1 MPNEQQELQLRVTLD
16 DQASAQLQQIRQALA
31 SIGVAPGGGAF
42 ERVTGNISQFDKA
55 LGSLSRAAL
64 GVGKTAVDLAKTI
77 GPLPVALGT
86 LVYQL
91 NRSSEATK
99 AWGEQLV
106 STANAARMAG
116 IGIGDFKGIV
126 AGMRAQGVSAE
137 SATVMIQRFTHAYGE
152 LMLQGSARRQQL
164 IQIAGP
170 EFATNMMRA
179 IRQIG
184 TLRTDTEKLN
194 HIRQM
199 GENVYRNEM
208 IRSGDSQLAAFKR
221 DALFDILE
229 VGELAQLRHN
239 ITEYDETTKANMKA
253 ESESL
258 EKLHEKQ
265 TEEALVRERI
275 ADILRGSIASQE
287 TWITN
292 QIIFV
297 ETHLLKW
304 METESE
310 RIRKKGFWYNFFY
323 FPGMADK
330 NDPLSPQEDRDA
342 TQFLTEHRPYLEG
355 GFDPGGGGGD
365 KGRAPFDMNN
375 LLGGGQVANDRTTE
389 NTSELTR
396 LSRNIARLWNDPK
409 AILLRGNAV
418 VVPGYAEGGIIN
430 KPTVG
435 MVGEAGP
442 EAIVPL
448 GPGNQ
453 QAPSVVTRPTMGT
466 IGNAGP
472 VAVVPYDPRSSGS
485 MRQVRHSAAERESW
499 QPYFSNPL
507 ADIEQE
513 MQGARS
519 EARQSIAGIGKQDS
533 LGGNVLQAGKA
544 AWDSFKYL
552 TSPISA
558 IGHTTLGRLAGG
570 AFGSREAGNTFAD
583 VASPFIP
590 YAPSSGAESAI
601 KGAASLAK
609 YSNLINLSGRAA
621 TRLELGAKAAES
633 GRAAL
638 EPQLETMRA
647 AGFQIPTG
655 PRSAA
660 QDVGE
665 LYDMG
670 RSQLDRMM
678 GNQILKVG
686 QSGNIKIKHENAP
699 PGTTVEAG
707 GGILDNAETETSRT
721 FDISPSARWRHPD
734 AGEQERRKQVDQ
746 APYQPAD
753 SLGIR
758 G

>member
-31 SIGVAPGGGAF
+31 SIGATSGGGGLG
-42 ERVTGNISQFDKA
+42 RVTNNLTDFEKA
-55 LGSLSRAAL
+55 LGSLSRSAL

-137 SATVMIQRFTHAYGE
+137 SATAMIQKFTHAYGE
-152 LMLQGSARRQQL
+152 LMLQGSQRRQQL

-170 EFATNMMRA
+170 EFANNMMRA

-239 ITEYDETTKANMKA
+239 LVEYDETTKANMKA

-275 ADILRGSIASQE
+275 ADILRGSIADQE

-292 QIIFV
+292 QIVFV

-342 TQFLTEHRPYLEG
+342 TEFLTKHRPYLEG

-375 LLGGGQVANDRTTE
+375 LLGGGQVANEKTTE

-418 VVPGYAEGGIIN
+418 VVPGYAGGGIID
-430 KPTVG
+430 KPTMG

-448 GPGNQ
+448 GPNNQ
-453 QAPSVVTRPTMGT
+453 LAPSVVTRPTMAK

-472 VAVVPYDPRSSGS
+472 VAVVPMSGQS
-485 MRQVRHSAAERESW
+485 GIRQVRHSSAEIASW

-513 MQGARS
+513 MQASRSSAR
-519 EARQSIAGIGKQDS
+519 EAIAGVGKQEG
-533 LGGNVLQAGKA
+533 LGGNVMQAGKA
-544 AWDSFKYL
+544 AWESFKYL
-552 TSPISA
+552 SSPISA

-570 AFGSREAGNTFAD
+570 AFGSRAGGDVFAD
-583 VASPFIP
+583 AVSPFIP
-590 YAPSSGAESAI
+590 YAPSSGVESAV
-601 KGAASLAK
+601 KGVATVAK
-609 YSNLINLSGRAA
+609 FSNLLSLSGKAA
-621 TRLELGAKAAES
+621 TRLELGAKGAES
-633 GRAAL
+633 VRAAL
-638 EPQLETMRA
+638 GPQVDTASL
-647 AGFQIPTG
+647 PSLSTG

-699 PGTTVEAG
+699 PGAEVQTEG
-707 GGILDNAETETSRT
+707 GLFDNAETETSRT
-721 FDISPSARWRHPD
+721 FDVSPSARWRHPD

-746 APYQPAD
+746 APYQPMD